1 MKNWAV
7 PPRVVPVDEWMS
19 QDEAARELNISH
31 FSLGLLL
38 ATGVLHP
45 AECYEGGRGVTRK
58 SLEAEVNWR
67 RTATLRQRVMRKVR
81 YVVHFI

>member
-7 PPRVVPVDEWMS
+7 PPRVVPEDEWTS

-38 ATGVLHP
+38 ATGILHP
-45 AECYEGGRGVTRK
+45 AERNEGGRGVTRK
-58 SLEAEVNWR
+58 SVETEVNWR
-67 RTATLRQRVMRKVR
+67 RTATLRQRIVRKVR
-81 YVVHFI
+81 YIVHFI